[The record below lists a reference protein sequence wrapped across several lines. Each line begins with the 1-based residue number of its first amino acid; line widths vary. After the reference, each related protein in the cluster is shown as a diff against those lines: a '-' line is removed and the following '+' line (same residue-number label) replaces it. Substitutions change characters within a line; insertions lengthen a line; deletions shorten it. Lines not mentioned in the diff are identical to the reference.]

1 MSWIDTSVD
10 DFCRGMGLEAVDFSS
25 AGRVQ
30 LGFEQSGTLHI
41 EKYQDRLFLM
51 LARPLDWRQSSEPL
65 KRALSF
71 CHAGQGWP
79 FLIKAGL
86 LDDQTLV
93 LCAQIVGEDVTLPT
107 IEQAF
112 NLLVRL
118 HDEVANV

>member
-30 LGFEQSGTLHI
+30 LSFEQSGTLHI
-41 EKYQDRLFLM
+41 EKYQERLFLM
-51 LARPLDWRQSSEPL
+51 LARPLNWHESSEPL
-65 KRALSF
+65 KRALGF
-71 CHAGQGWP
+71 CHVGQGWP

-86 LDDQTLV
+86 LDEQTLV
-93 LCAQIVGEDVTLPT
+93 LSAQIVGEDVTLPT

-118 HDEVANV
+118 HDEVASI